1 MCKKTVLPTNKQTG
15 GQRFTRPDPECAEPR
30 RVLPALP
37 GGGGAEAGRV
47 SVERLTAVTDRSATG
62 ISEDSLAALIT
73 LLPRP
78 WSLPTTLRPWSVLP
92 GARVQRRQAGRAG
105 SSQVK
110 LSQPGRAGRA
120 SQRSLNGAMQAI
132 RSPRRQV
139 IIRHASVLPHTAYCA
154 SLARPRHARSR
165 VRPNQVKSSQVQVTS
180 GVPPV
185 CHARAAMGRAW
196 PMPRAHAPPRHAPR
210 PP

>member
-1 MCKKTVLPTNKQTG
+1 M
-15 GQRFTRPDPECAEPR
+15 
-30 RVLPALP
+30 LPALP
-37 GGGGAEAGRV
+37 EGGGAEAGRGRSP

-62 ISEDSLAALIT
+62 ISEDCPRASPHYSRGRGHSPPRSARGPCFPGPESNAVKPAA
-73 LLPRP
+73 
-78 WSLPTTLRPWSVLP
+78 
-92 GARVQRRQAGRAG
+92 AE
-105 SSQVK
+105 SSQVES
-110 LSQPGRAGRA
+110 SQSGRRPGEATLPQRCNAG
-120 SQRSLNGAMQAI
+120 N
-132 RSPRRQV
+132 PRLPEGSSRLV
-139 IIRHASVLPHTAYCA
+139 INYASVLPHTVCRA